1 MSLSEEF
8 EKTLFEKFKTGN
20 EKLDH
25 IIKATLIK
33 LLKNISGVDMYQKIC
48 DETFCGLSIT
58 NSNDLDKIFE
68 RLKFKPVVY
77 SNDIENMNKQ
87 YIVVSNHP
95 TGPLEGIFI
104 QKIFDT
110 IGLQGK
116 LMGDDVMSGVHQMKD
131 VYIGLSIRSDGKS
144 RIAQLRKIK
153 KEILNGFSLALFPAG
168 AVSHF
173 SLKDKKITDYEWQP
187 GFIEMAKSNNLDIL
201 PIYID
206 ANLSIFHY
214 LFKELYEDISSLR
227 LFRESKMFVDRNNGK
242 TVELYIG
249 QPIKSSELESTF
261 EDAQKIKEICENLM
275 FQSYKNIKI

>member
-20 EKLDH
+20 EKIDP
-25 IIKATLIK
+25 IIKATLVK

-48 DETFCGLSIT
+48 DEMLYGLSVA
-58 NSNDLDKIFE
+58 NPNDLDKIFE
-68 RLKFKPVVY
+68 RLGFKPVVY

-104 QKIFDT
+104 QKIFNT
-110 IGLQGK
+110 IGLRGK
-116 LMGDDVMSGVHQMKD
+116 LMGDDIMSGVDQMKD
-131 VYIGLSIRSDGKS
+131 AYIGLSIRVDGKS

-153 KEILNGFSLALFPAG
+153 KEILNGLSLALFPAG
-168 AVSHF
+168 SVSHF

-201 PIYID
+201 PVYID

-227 LFRESKMFVDRNNGK
+227 LFRESKMFIDRNNGK

-249 QPIKSSELESTF
+249 QPIKSSELESTL
-261 EDAQKIKEICENLM
+261 ENAQKIKEICENLM

>member
-20 EKLDH
+20 EKLDP
-25 IIKATLIK
+25 IIKATLVK

-48 DETFCGLSIT
+48 DEMLYGLSVA
-58 NSNDLDKIFE
+58 NPNDLDKIFE
-68 RLKFKPVVY
+68 RLGFKPVVY
-77 SNDIENMNKQ
+77 SNDIENMNIYQKE
-87 YIVVSNHP
+87 
-95 TGPLEGIFI
+95 LEITQKNKNQI
-104 QKIFDT
+104 TTNKKIFNT
-110 IGLQGK
+110 IGLRGK
-116 LMGDDVMSGVHQMKD
+116 LMGDDIMSGVDQMKD
-131 VYIGLSIRSDGKS
+131 AYIGLSIRVDGKS

-153 KEILNGFSLALFPAG
+153 KEILNGLSLALFPAG
-168 AVSHF
+168 SVSHF

-201 PIYID
+201 PVYID
-206 ANLSIFHY
+206 ANLSMFHY

-227 LFRESKMFVDRNNGK
+227 LFRESKMFIDRNNGK

-249 QPIKSSELESTF
+249 QPIKSSELQSTL
-261 EDAQKIKEICENLM
+261 EDAQKVKEICENLM

>member
-20 EKLDH
+20 EKLDT
-25 IIKATLIK
+25 IIKVTLVK
-33 LLKNISGVDMYQKIC
+33 LLKNISGVDMYQKFC
-48 DETFCGLSIT
+48 DEMLYGLSAA
-58 NSNDLDKIFE
+58 NPNDLDKIFE
-68 RLKFKPVVY
+68 RLGFKPVVY
-77 SNDIENMNKQ
+77 SNNIENMNKQ

-104 QKIFDT
+104 QKIFST
-110 IGLQGK
+110 IGLRGK
-116 LMGDDVMSGVHQMKD
+116 LMGDDIMSGVHQMKD
-131 VYIGLSIRSDGKS
+131 AYIGLSLRVDGKS

-153 KEILNGFSLALFPAG
+153 KEILNGLSLALFPAG

-201 PIYID
+201 PVYID
-206 ANLSIFHY
+206 ANLSVFHY
-214 LFKELYEDISSLR
+214 IFKELYENISSLR
-227 LFRESKMFVDRNNGK
+227 LFRESKMFTDRNKGK
-242 TVELYIG
+242 TIELYIG
-249 QPIKSSELESTF
+249 QPLKSSELQSTL
-261 EDAQKIKEICENLM
+261 EDAQKVKEICENLI